1 MPETTMPHP
10 GHEKH
15 LCFMVEKGAMKSGM
29 ADFIKLVKGAQYVCA
44 GCGRVAASAENLC
57 APQKL

>member
-1 MPETTMPHP
+1 MAQDTMPHP

-15 LCFMVEKGAMKSGM
+15 LCSMVEKGALKSGM
-29 ADFIKLVKGAQYVCA
+29 TDYIKLVKGAQYVCA
-44 GCGRVAASAENLC
+44 GCGRVAASAESLC

>member
-1 MPETTMPHP
+1 MPHP

-15 LCFMVEKGAMKSGM
+15 LCFKVEKGAMKSDK
-29 ADFIKLVKGAQYVCA
+29 AEYIKLVKDAQYVCE

>member
-1 MPETTMPHP
+1 MAQSTMPHP

-15 LCFMVEKGAMKSGM
+15 LCFKVEKGAMKSDK
-29 ADFIKLVKGAQYVCA
+29 AEYIKLVKDAQYVCE

>member
-1 MPETTMPHP
+1 
-10 GHEKH
+10 
-15 LCFMVEKGAMKSGM
+15 MVEKGAMKSGT
-29 ADFIKLVKGAQYVCA
+29 ADYIKLVKGAQYVCA

>member
-1 MPETTMPHP
+1 MSTMPHP
-10 GHEKH
+10 GHDKH
-15 LCFMVEKGAMKSGM
+15 LCNMVEKGALKTGM
-29 ADFIKLVKGAQYVCA
+29 ADFTRLVKGAQYVCS